1 VLRFV
6 MDRIA
11 VGLIFLRI
19 LRAFPVT
26 TSSPMVSI
34 DLHRNTAVSR
44 TSGRGIESFKRNILL
59 SDVGEGRSG

>member
-1 VLRFV
+1 

-26 TSSPMVSI
+26 TSSPMVPI
-34 DLHRNTAVSR
+34 HLHPNIAISR
-44 TSGRGIESFKRNILL
+44 TSGRYLESFKRGSLL
-59 SDVGEGRSG
+59 SDVGGGRSG